1 MSDFDFLYGTWT
13 VVNRRLRELFV
24 GSDDWEEFPGTQ
36 RAQEILGGVGN
47 VDESDFPTKGWSGA
61 TLRLKNQATKE
72 WSIWWASS
80 ATGTLFP
87 PVVGRFENGRGDFYG
102 DDTHEGRPIKAH
114 FIWSEITPTSAR
126 WEQEFSADGGETWE
140 TNWVM
145 ELTRVNPVD

>member
-1 MSDFDFLYGTWT
+1 MSDFDFLYGDWT
-13 VVNRRLRELFV
+13 VVNRRLRNLFV

-47 VDESDFPTKGWSGA
+47 IDESVFPTKGWSGA
-61 TLRLKNQATKE
+61 TIRLKNQQTQE

-102 DDTHEGRPIKAH
+102 DDEHEGRPIKAH
-114 FIWSEITPTSAR
+114 FIWSAITPTSAR
-126 WEQEFSADGGETWE
+126 WEQEFSADGGQTWE
-140 TNWVM
+140 KNWVM
-145 ELTRVNPVD
+145 ELTRQG

>member
-1 MSDFDFLYGTWT
+1 MSDFDFLYGDWT
-13 VVNRRLRELFV
+13 VTNRRLRTLFA
-24 GSDDWEEFPGTQ
+24 GSDDWEVFPGTQ

-47 VDESDFPTKGWSGA
+47 LDESVFPTKGWSGA
-61 TLRLKNQATKE
+61 TLRLQNQETGE

-80 ATGTLFP
+80 STGTLFP

-126 WEQEFSADGGETWE
+126 WEQEFSADDGVTWE
-140 TNWVM
+140 SNWVM
-145 ELTRVNPVD
+145 ELTRA

>member
-1 MSDFDFLYGTWT
+1 MSDFDFLYGDWIVT
-13 VVNRRLRELFV
+13 NRRLRELFV
-24 GSDDWEEFPGTQ
+24 GSDDWEVFPGTQ
-36 RAQEILGGVGN
+36 HARELLGGVGN

-61 TLRLKNQATKE
+61 TLRLQNQETGE

-114 FIWSEITPTSAR
+114 FIWSEITSTSAR
-126 WEQEFSADGGETWE
+126 WEQEFSNDGGETWE
-140 TNWVM
+140 SNWIM
-145 ELTRVNPVD
+145 ELTRVGD